1 MSKLPAIFR
10 PAPGSGAE
18 RAEQLRRQY
27 PRFVYERFALDRSAD
42 TLRVTFHFRIEPD
55 IVFAPETTFSG
66 VDWPRVDSLPQGAL
80 ENLLFHLG
88 LIETLSYWKATCSP
102 EIRVEVGQLDP
113 QQITWFLD
121 LLRHGMGEF
130 FYVNQIDW
138 RAPEF
143 VRVVASGD
151 ARMKSEVQVLRFAQ
165 DDKKGNAVGENRRD
179 LVLTSGGKDSV
190 VTLELL
196 RATLSATGRPFDCL
210 LLNPTEAAL
219 AVAGRALLHQG
230 SGGRAIRSSKN
241 VGGPIIVRRTIDP
254 RLLELNAAG
263 YLNGHTPFSAL
274 LAVLGVTAAAIY
286 GYNRVIVSNE
296 RSAEEAGV
304 EYLGEQINHQYSKT
318 LRFET
323 AFREY
328 SRKYLAPPRWCHP
341 DPGVPG
347 EGSALLENTQDDNEG
362 FEYFSLLRSLYE
374 LQIARL
380 FAQHS
385 AYFLLFR
392 SCNRGM
398 KSNAWCGRCSKCL
411 FVYTALY
418 PFLEREQMLAIFG
431 SDLFAWEGAA
441 EVLRTLLG
449 LDAHKPFECVG
460 TRDETLAAIYL
471 CAEKIKGQGIPLP
484 ASLREIEET
493 ILATRRDLPELARS
507 ILTAWSDQHHLPLDL
522 AELLRQK
529 IIR

>member
-1 MSKLPAIFR
+1 MSKLPAIFH

-18 RAEQLRRQY
+18 RAAQLRRQY
-27 PRFVYERFALDRSAD
+27 PRFVYERFSLARSAD
-42 TLRVTFHFRIEPD
+42 TLRVTCHFRMEPD
-55 IVFAPETTFSG
+55 IVFAPETTFLG
-66 VDWPRVDSLPQGAL
+66 VHWERVDSLPEGAL

-102 EIRVEVGQLDP
+102 EIRLEAGQLDP

-143 VRVVASGD
+143 VRVVTSGD
-151 ARMKSEVQVLRFAQ
+151 ARMKSEGQVLRGVYPERSRRAQ
-165 DDKKGNAVGENRRD
+165 DDNAKD

-196 RATLSATGRPFDCL
+196 RATLAATGRPFDCL

-219 AVAGRALLHQG
+219 AVAGHAL
-230 SGGRAIRSSKN
+230 RSSKS

-274 LAVLGVTAAAIY
+274 LAVLGVTAAALY
-286 GYNRVIVSNE
+286 GYARVIVSNE
-296 RSAEEAGV
+296 RSAEEGGV

-328 SRKYLAPPRWCHP
+328 CRRYLAPSEKQILR
-341 DPGVPG
+341 
-347 EGSALLENTQDDNEG
+347 SAQDDTV
-362 FEYFSLLRSLYE
+362 EYFSLLRPLYE

-380 FAQHS
+380 FAQHP
-385 AYFLLFR
+385 AYFPLFR

-431 SDLFAWEGAA
+431 SDLFAWEGAG
-441 EVLRTLLG
+441 EGLRALLG

-460 TRDETLAAIYL
+460 TREETLAAIYL
-471 CAEKIKGQGIPLP
+471 CVQKMKQQGIPLP
-484 ASLREIEET
+484 AALRTIEET

-507 ILTAWSDQHHLPLDL
+507 ILTAWSDQHHLPPDL
-522 AELLRQK
+522 AETLRQVTL
-529 IIR
+529 R

>member
-1 MSKLPAIFR
+1 MSKLPAIFH
-10 PAPGSGAE
+10 PVPGSGAE

-27 PRFVYERFALDRSAD
+27 PRFVYERFSLDRSAD
-42 TLRVTFHFRIEPD
+42 TLRVTFHFRIGPD
-55 IVFAPETTFSG
+55 IAFAPETTFLG

-102 EIRVEVGQLDP
+102 EIRVEAGQPDP
-113 QQITWFLD
+113 QQIAWFLD

-143 VRVVASGD
+143 VRVVTPPSRRPEEL
-151 ARMKSEVQVLRFAQ
+151 ARTPALQ
-165 DDKKGNAVGENRRD
+165 GRD
-179 LVLTSGGKDSV
+179 LVLVSGGKDSV

-196 RATLSATGRPFDCL
+196 SAAGRPFDCL

-230 SGGRAIRSSKN
+230 SGGHALRSSKS
-241 VGGPIIVRRTIDP
+241 GGRLIIVRRTIDP
-254 RLLELNAAG
+254 LLLELNAAG

-323 AFREY
+323 TLREY
-328 SRKYLAPPRWCHP
+328 CRQYL
-341 DPGVPG
+341 VPT
-347 EGSALLENTQDDNEG
+347 EKQILRSAQDDTPSVD
-362 FEYFSLLRSLYE
+362 YFSLLRPLYE

-380 FAQHS
+380 FAQHP
-385 AYFLLFR
+385 AYFPLFR

-418 PFLEREQMLAIFG
+418 PFLEREQMFAIFG
-431 SDLFAWEGAA
+431 SDLFAWDGAG
-441 EVLRTLLG
+441 EVLRALLG

-460 TRDETLAAIYL
+460 TREETLAAIYL
-471 CAEKIKGQGIPLP
+471 GVENYTQQGIPLP
-484 ASLREIEET
+484 RALREIEET
-493 ILATRRDLPELARS
+493 ILAPRRDLPELARS
-507 ILTAWSDQHHLPLDL
+507 ILTAWSDQHHLPPKL
-522 AELLRQK
+522 AELLQKK
-529 IIR
+529 II